1 MAEGPEFYR
10 EQARRQRSAAEA
22 ATLVNVRARCIH
34 AAENWERMA
43 ERGERIGR
51 KKAHAESKAAVA
63 AMLAP
68 SSGQ

>member
-10 EQARRQRSAAEA
+10 ERAREQRAAAEA

-43 ERGERIGR
+43 ERGEGISRRQALSVKSEI
-51 KKAHAESKAAVA
+51 ATQ
-63 AMLAP
+63 P
-68 SSGQ
+68 PI